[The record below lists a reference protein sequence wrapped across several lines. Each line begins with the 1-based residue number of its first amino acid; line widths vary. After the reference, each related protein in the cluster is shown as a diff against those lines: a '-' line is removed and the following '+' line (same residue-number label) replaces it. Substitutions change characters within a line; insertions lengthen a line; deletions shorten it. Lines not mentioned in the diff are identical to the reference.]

1 MPTATPIPAP
11 VLFADA
17 RVTDCLFDPAC
28 SGLFV
33 SGAVRKSEA
42 MGAHRYWVD
51 ANLPARTQEVIRT
64 QVMPELETWTH
75 HEWTESEEQ
84 AGALQWHE
92 GDSYF
97 GRWCGDKDDWA
108 GCAVLGGDVI
118 GLRRYATGPEGEQ
131 VIIPARVMYEIGLHE
146 ALHALYAAE
155 HTQSGIM
162 CVEEGPKR
170 RVSRTCG
177 AVGSY
182 IAQPWF
188 WPLRLHPIQEQV
200 YTLYGNPLLTDGMSR
215 ETVALLVAER

>member
-1 MPTATPIPAP
+1 MPTPTPVPEP
-11 VLFADA
+11 VLFASA
-17 RVTDCLFDPAC
+17 RVRDCLFNPSC

-42 MGAHRYWVD
+42 MRTHTYWVD
-51 ANLPARTQEVIRT
+51 ATLPARTQEVIRT
-64 QVMPELETWTH
+64 RVMPELETWTH

-84 AGALQWHE
+84 TNALQWYE
-92 GDSYF
+92 GDAYF

-108 GCAVLGGDVI
+108 GCAILEGDII
-118 GLRRYATGPEGEQ
+118 GLRRYATSAEGEQ
-131 VIIPARVMYEIGLHE
+131 VIIPARVMYEVGLHE
-146 ALHALYAAE
+146 ALHALFAAE

-170 RVSRTCG
+170 RVDSSCG

-182 IAQPWF
+182 TAQPWF

-200 YTLYGNPLLTDGMSR
+200 YTLYGNPLLEDSMTKDAAASLIG
-215 ETVALLVAER
+215 EQ